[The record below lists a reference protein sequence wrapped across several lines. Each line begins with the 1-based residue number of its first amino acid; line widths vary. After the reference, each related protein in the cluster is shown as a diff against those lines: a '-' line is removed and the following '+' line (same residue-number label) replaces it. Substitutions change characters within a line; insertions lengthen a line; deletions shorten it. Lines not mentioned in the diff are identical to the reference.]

1 MRYVQ
6 ISNLALEGMNRAAGM
21 LNNAAAKIARAP
33 LDIQAPET
41 DTLDLSQEMVA
52 LLVARQSFKANVK
65 AAEAGDQMTR
75 TLLDELG

>member
-21 LNNAAAKIARAP
+21 LNHAAANIARAP